1 MSDTP
6 ASTPASGDDLPLST
20 SVYLRLRGLPA
31 TQRRRRRRIV
41 DPNDENVPFSPGRD
55 PKGLGDIVADLT
67 RESGW
72 TSSLAREDLV
82 LQWEDVAGAET
93 AAHATPV
100 SLTDGVLV
108 VRCDSTAWMKNLSM
122 LRGQIL
128 TRIIT
133 AHPDARV
140 ASIRFI
146 GPDVPSWKWGPRVAP
161 GRGPRDTYG

>member
-1 MSDTP
+1 M
-6 ASTPASGDDLPLST
+6 
-20 SVYLRLRGLPA
+20 
-31 TQRRRRRRIV
+31 
-41 DPNDENVPFSPGRD
+41 PGRD
-55 PKGLGDIVADLT
+55 PKGLGDVMASLT

-72 TSSLAREDLV
+72 TSALAQEDLV
-82 LQWEDVAGAET
+82 LQWEEVAGSET
-93 AAHATPV
+93 AAHASPV

-128 TRIIT
+128 TRIVT
-133 AHPDARV
+133 AHPDAKV
-140 ASIRFI
+140 ESIRFI